1 MVEKWSLRFRVF
13 LFFALISLMVP
24 ALLGSALWV
33 AAGRIGPESV
43 PHLVL
48 WGGGAGFAIIG
59 VVLWVW
65 LKFDENVVAPI
76 NTLTNDLQTLI
87 HANPEH
93 GVETEPGKYLGL
105 LAPTAREMAAAL
117 ESARKR
123 VGEEVEVATRKL
135 DQQRA
140 RLESMLRDL
149 NEGVLVCNLNHQILL
164 YNRRALEI
172 LHYYGEIGLGRSLT
186 SLLNTPSIAHG
197 LENLTGQLEDP
208 ESADGF
214 SAHVVCSTTD
224 GRHIIEGQLSLI
236 LDADETEATGY
247 VVTFDDATEKLSEL
261 GKRDRILRDAIE
273 GLRAPVANLCAA
285 TEMLTDGVD
294 MDDDGRKMFENI
306 LSAESS
312 ALSKRLE
319 QLSEDYG
326 KIITGHWPMSDVYS
340 STLLNCVVR
349 RFESED
355 AIQCMI
361 NGDPVW
367 LHCDSL
373 SIVEMTERIIRRIA
387 ETTSAATFELEP
399 IAKKDKVY
407 IDIAWPG
414 EVVRSGTIDSWLD
427 ESFDDCLKGMTGRD
441 ILENH
446 KAVVWSEERE
456 EGVARLRLP
465 LPKAKG
471 DHRKVSDK
479 MPGMDPRPEFYDFD
493 LLKNRDSESFDE
505 RALSELTYVVFD
517 TETTGMEPSSGDEI
531 IQLAGVRIVNGRI
544 MSGEYF
550 DQLVNPG
557 RNIPLTST
565 KIHHITE
572 EMVKNKPPIS
582 EVLPRFSDYVGDA
595 VLVAHNAAFD
605 MKFLELKR
613 ESCGIGFDNPVLDTV
628 LLSAYIHDHSNQH
641 TLDVLAERFGVE
653 IEPQYRHTALGDSI
667 ATAEVFLRMID
678 LMVARGIHTFAD
690 AIEVSE
696 KMVEI
701 RRQQSR
707 Y

>member
-13 LFFALISLMVP
+13 LFFALISLMVL

-33 AAGRIGPESV
+33 AAGRIGPDSV

-48 WGGGAGFAIIG
+48 WGGGSGFAIIG

-76 NTLTNDLQTLI
+76 NTLTNDLQTLTY
-87 HANPEH
+87 ANPEH
-93 GVETEPGKYLGL
+93 GVGTKQGKYLGL
-105 LAPTAREMAAAL
+105 LAPAAREMAAAL
-117 ESARKR
+117 ESARKK
-123 VGEEVEVATRKL
+123 VDEEIEVATREL

-140 RLESMLRDL
+140 RLETMLRDL
-149 NEGVLVCNLNHQILL
+149 NEGVLVCDLDHQILL
-164 YNRRALEI
+164 YNRRALSI
-172 LHYYGEIGLGRSLT
+172 LHYYGEIGLGRFLS
-186 SLLNTPSIAHG
+186 SLLNTPSITHG
-197 LENLTGQLEDP
+197 LESLTAQLENR
-208 ESADGF
+208 EFAEGL
-214 SAHVVCSTTD
+214 SAHVVCSTID
-224 GRHIIEGQLSLI
+224 GRHIIEGQLSLV
-236 LDADETEATGY
+236 LDSDEKTATGY
-247 VVTFDDATEKLSEL
+247 VVTFDDATEKLAEL
-261 GKRDRILRDAIE
+261 GKRDRILRDAVE

-285 TEMLTDGVD
+285 TEMLTESAN
-294 MDDDGRKMFENI
+294 MDDEGRKMFENV
-306 LSAESS
+306 LSAESRV
-312 ALSKRLE
+312 LSKRLE
-319 QLSEDYG
+319 QLSEDYRE
-326 KIITGHWPMSDVYS
+326 IITGRWPMSDVNS

-349 RFESED
+349 RFKPDD

-373 SIVEMTERIIRRIA
+373 SIVELTERIIRRIA
-387 ETTSAATFELEP
+387 GTTSATTFELEP
-399 IAKKDKVY
+399 KSEKDRVY
-407 IDIAWPG
+407 IDISWPG
-414 EVVRSGTIDSWLD
+414 EVIRSGTVDSWLD
-427 ESFDDCLKGMTGRD
+427 ESFDDYLKDMTGLD

-446 KAVVWSEERE
+446 KTVVWCEERE
-456 EGVARLRLP
+456 EGIACFRLP
-465 LPKAKG
+465 LPMAKG
-471 DHRKVSDK
+471 DHRNVSAESL
-479 MPGMDPRPEFYDFD
+479 GLGIRPEFYDFD
-493 LLKNRDSESFDE
+493 LLKNRDRQSFGE
-505 RALSELTYVVFD
+505 RSLRELTYVVFD

-544 MSGEYF
+544 MSGEHF

-557 RNIPLTST
+557 RNIPAISM

-572 EMVKNKPPIS
+572 DMVKDQPPIT
-582 EVLPRFSDYVGDA
+582 EVLPKFHDYVGDA

-613 ESCGIGFDNPVLDTV
+613 ESCGVEFDNPILDTV
-628 LLSAYIHDHSNQH
+628 LLSAYIHDHSNKH

-653 IEPQYRHTALGDSI
+653 IEAQYRHTALGDSI
-667 ATAEVFLRMID
+667 ATAEVLLRMID
-678 LMVARGIHTFAD
+678 LMEARGIHTFAD

-701 RRQQSR
+701 RKQQAR

>member
-13 LFFALISLMVP
+13 LFFALISLMVL

-33 AAGRIGPESV
+33 AAGRIGPDSV

-48 WGGGAGFAIIG
+48 WGGGSGFAIIG

-65 LKFDENVVAPI
+65 IKFDENVVAPI
-76 NTLTNDLQTLI
+76 NTLTNDLQTLT

-93 GVETEPGKYLGL
+93 GVGTKQGKYLGL
-105 LAPTAREMAAAL
+105 LAPAAREMAAAL
-117 ESARKR
+117 ESARKK
-123 VGEEVEVATRKL
+123 VDEEIEVATREL

-140 RLESMLRDL
+140 RLETMLRDL
-149 NEGVLVCNLNHQILL
+149 NEGVLVCDLDHQILL
-164 YNRRALEI
+164 YNRRALSI
-172 LHYYGEIGLGRSLT
+172 LHYYGEIGLGRFLS
-186 SLLNTPSIAHG
+186 SLLNTPSITHG
-197 LENLTGQLEDP
+197 LESLTAQLENR
-208 ESADGF
+208 EFEEGL
-214 SAHVVCSTTD
+214 SAHVVCSTID
-224 GRHIIEGQLSLI
+224 GRHIIEGQLSLV
-236 LDADETEATGY
+236 LDSDEKTATGY
-247 VVTFDDATEKLSEL
+247 VVTFDDATEKLAEL
-261 GKRDRILRDAIE
+261 GKRDRILRDAVE

-285 TEMLTDGVD
+285 TEMLTESAN
-294 MDDDGRKMFENI
+294 MDDEGRKMFENV
-306 LSAESS
+306 LSAESRV
-312 ALSKRLE
+312 LSKRLE
-319 QLSEDYG
+319 QLSEDYRE
-326 KIITGHWPMSDVYS
+326 IITGRWPMSDVNS

-349 RFESED
+349 RFKSDD

-373 SIVEMTERIIRRIA
+373 SIVELTERVIRRIA
-387 ETTSAATFELEP
+387 ETTSATTFELEP
-399 IAKKDKVY
+399 KSEKDRVY
-407 IDIAWPG
+407 IDISWPG
-414 EVVRSGTIDSWLD
+414 EVIRSGTVDSWLD
-427 ESFDDCLKGMTGRD
+427 ESFDDYLKDMTGRD

-446 KAVVWSEERE
+446 KTVVWCE
-456 EGVARLRLP
+456 EGEEGIACFRLP
-465 LPKAKG
+465 LPMAKG
-471 DHRKVSDK
+471 DHRNVSAESL
-479 MPGMDPRPEFYDFD
+479 GLGIRPEFYDFN
-493 LLKNRDSESFDE
+493 LLKNRDRQNFGE
-505 RALSELTYVVFD
+505 RSLRELTYVVFD

-544 MSGEYF
+544 MSGEHF

-557 RNIPLTST
+557 RNIPAISI

-572 EMVKNKPPIS
+572 DMVKDQPPIT
-582 EVLPRFSDYVGDA
+582 EVLPKFHDYVGDA

-613 ESCGIGFDNPVLDTV
+613 ESCGVDFDNPVLDTV
-628 LLSAYIHDHSNQH
+628 LLSAYIHDHSNKH

-653 IEPQYRHTALGDSI
+653 IEAQYRHTALGDSI
-667 ATAEVFLRMID
+667 ATAEVLLRMID
-678 LMVARGIHTFAD
+678 LMEARGIHTFAD

-701 RRQQSR
+701 RKQQAR